1 MFILSN
7 FYDNI
12 GIHTANL
19 KTQLKTN
26 VILKLS
32 QHFFFFSV
40 MNRKE
45 MLFCKSPVMRE
56 NIVCYCVINMRKSH
70 DR

>member
-26 VILKLS
+26 AILKLS
-32 QHFFFFSV
+32 QHFFFFLSYEQKRDV
-40 MNRKE
+40 VLQVSSYE
-45 MLFCKSPVMRE
+45 RE
-56 NIVCYCVINMRKSH
+56 HCLLLCN
-70 DR
+70 